1 MVFVIEEW
9 VKEAQNDVKNKVHL
23 RLETEKAL
31 GAMREK
37 NKELLS
43 KLIAE
48 ERERRSAEA
57 GLKNAQTQAEDQ
69 RKLLY
74 QTEIEL
80 PASRQLVMDLKVDLQ
95 KAKEAAQLA
104 KEAAKAKKQASC
116 LLDVEET
123 QAKLTEELVKVCRDY
138 WNITWDEA
146 LNAARVPVDSA
157 WRQPGSIYYHP
168 DIREAPDAIPFLPAL
183 AQETLEQPL
192 TAQVALPLPEASK
205 GPSQVGDQG

>member
-1 MVFVIEEW
+1 MIEEW
-9 VKEAQNDVKNKVHL
+9 VKKAQNDVKNKVHL

-48 ERERRSAEA
+48 ERERRSAEV

-95 KAKEAAQLA
+95 KAKEVAQLA

-138 WNITWDEA
+138 
-146 LNAARVPVDSA
+146 
-157 WRQPGSIYYHP
+157 
-168 DIREAPDAIPFLPAL
+168 
-183 AQETLEQPL
+183 
-192 TAQVALPLPEASK
+192 
-205 GPSQVGDQG
+205 

>member
-1 MVFVIEEW
+1 MIEEW

-43 KLIAE
+43 KLITE
-48 ERERRSAEA
+48 KRERRSAEA

-80 PASRQLVMDLKVDLQ
+80 PTSRQLVMDLKADLQ

-138 WNITWDEA
+138 
-146 LNAARVPVDSA
+146 
-157 WRQPGSIYYHP
+157 
-168 DIREAPDAIPFLPAL
+168 
-183 AQETLEQPL
+183 
-192 TAQVALPLPEASK
+192 
-205 GPSQVGDQG
+205 

>member
-1 MVFVIEEW
+1 MIEEW

-80 PASRQLVMDLKVDLQ
+80 PTSRQLVMDLKVDLQ

-138 WNITWDEA
+138 
-146 LNAARVPVDSA
+146 
-157 WRQPGSIYYHP
+157 
-168 DIREAPDAIPFLPAL
+168 
-183 AQETLEQPL
+183 
-192 TAQVALPLPEASK
+192 
-205 GPSQVGDQG
+205 